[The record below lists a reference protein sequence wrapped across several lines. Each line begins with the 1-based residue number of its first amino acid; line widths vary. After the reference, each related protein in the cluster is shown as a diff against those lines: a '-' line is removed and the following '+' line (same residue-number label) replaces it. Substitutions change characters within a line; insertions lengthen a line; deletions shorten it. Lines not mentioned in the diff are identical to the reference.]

1 MSQIH
6 CCLGEFC
13 IHRKLLRVDFDSER
27 ICKWAR
33 STWIELDRAFW
44 SALLSAISER
54 GGAGSG
60 SCVPGWIF
68 YTTCLMFLKAGCIF
82 CATLLLFKKL
92 LLQKWAHFSVYYYMD
107 LPFERKSS
115 EKNPQN
121 LRLNLLCQNRFFA
134 SIISNAIFCI
144 NPFVHIFDNN
154 IASFDIWVVFSQL
167 CSFIVFPQSSQKYL
181 SRQ

>member
-92 LLQKWAHFSVYYYMD
+92 LLQTVVGEQMEIYFWNVQKDPLMLLLTCSIK
-107 LPFERKSS
+107 LS
-115 EKNPQN
+115 EKKLVPPPDDAPKYCSERQ
-121 LRLNLLCQNRFFA
+121 
-134 SIISNAIFCI
+134 
-144 NPFVHIFDNN
+144 
-154 IASFDIWVVFSQL
+154 IWQCVS
-167 CSFIVFPQSSQKYL
+167 
-181 SRQ
+181 

>member
-82 CATLLLFKKL
+82 CATLLVFKKL
-92 LLQKWAHFSVYYYMD
+92 LLQKWAHFSVYCYTD
-107 LPFERKSS
+107 LP
-115 EKNPQN
+115 N
-121 LRLNLLCQNRFFA
+121 LRLNLLCRNRFFA
-134 SIISNAIFCI
+134 AIISNPIFCI
-144 NPFVHIFDNN
+144 NPFVHIFDDN